1 MHRSHRLAV
10 PASRIRRAGLA
21 LLATAWLGAGHA
33 TELLSTH
40 VPDTVR
46 EHTATLV
53 ATPEPS
59 RVMHVAI
66 ALPWRDPAGLERL
79 LQDLYNPAS
88 PRFRH
93 FLSVAEFTERFGP
106 TAGDYQRA
114 MAFFAQRGFT
124 VTRAS
129 ANRYLIEADARVDTL
144 ERVLHVQFGVYRHPT
159 EGRNFIAPDR
169 EPTLDLDIPV
179 LHIVG
184 LDDETLPHSRLVRRA
199 GADAAATSPVQGS
212 APGGW
217 YLGSDIRAAY
227 YGNGPLTGAGQ
238 SVGLMELAAY
248 SPTGITTY
256 FQKFGPPLT
265 TQVVPISADGSTA
278 PTCAAKCNDG
288 EQALDIEYAIAMA
301 PGLSQ
306 VQVYVA
312 SSPESV
318 LNRMASDNTSAQLS
332 TSWGWKENKAV
343 DDPLFQEMAA
353 QGQTFL
359 TASGD
364 YSTLRA
370 SGPWPEESAYVTAV
384 GGTDLLTNGAGGS
397 WASESGWADSAGGP
411 SVDRTITIP
420 SYQRP
425 FINASNMGSTRLRNV
440 PDIGGDA
447 NTVNYLCDSYGC
459 SGGSGG
465 TSFASPIWSGFIALA
480 NEQAASEG
488 KPRIGFLN
496 PLVYGI
502 GGQAGT
508 YAAAFHDTLGNTSG
522 KYTAVAGYDLV
533 AGLGSPNGQALVEA
547 LVDPVGGL
555 H

>member
-1 MHRSHRLAV
+1 
-10 PASRIRRAGLA
+10 
-21 LLATAWLGAGHA
+21 
-33 TELLSTH
+33 
-40 VPDTVR
+40 
-46 EHTATLV
+46 
-53 ATPEPS
+53 
-59 RVMHVAI
+59 
-66 ALPWRDPAGLERL
+66 
-79 LQDLYNPAS
+79 
-88 PRFRH
+88 
-93 FLSVAEFTERFGP
+93 
-106 TAGDYQRA
+106 
-114 MAFFAQRGFT
+114 
-124 VTRAS
+124 
-129 ANRYLIEADARVDTL
+129 
-144 ERVLHVQFGVYRHPT
+144 
-159 EGRNFIAPDR
+159 
-169 EPTLDLDIPV
+169 
-179 LHIVG
+179 
-184 LDDETLPHSRLVRRA
+184 
-199 GADAAATSPVQGS
+199 
-212 APGGW
+212 
-217 YLGSDIRAAY
+217 
-227 YGNGPLTGAGQ
+227 
-238 SVGLMELAAY
+238 
-248 SPTGITTY
+248 
-256 FQKFGPPLT
+256 
-265 TQVVPISADGSTA
+265 
-278 PTCAAKCNDG
+278 
-288 EQALDIEYAIAMA
+288 
-301 PGLSQ
+301 